1 MNQVLKYAAYGIG
14 SFTVLGGSFF
24 MAAALSGTPMS
35 AIPGVGGMFP
45 EPVQPETKEEVQDL
59 REELAQDRRSAG
71 QVYGRARSPLQAFLL
86 DNPFSAGELE
96 QITEDLKAERR
107 AVAMQEAELEQ
118 LRAELVEERQHYQDL
133 FVELEEL
140 RTALVTRGEEQKARE
155 EELRR
160 KQKDLEGVERTSFED
175 LSPVFTEG
183 KAKDSA
189 AMLTQTYDP
198 EQAAM
203 ILTAL
208 ETERAAALLAEIHQA
223 DPEQGPLYMD
233 AYRKARITQTQEK

>member
-1 MNQVLKYAAYGIG
+1 MTAMNQVLKYAAYGIG

-107 AVAMQEAELEQ
+107 AVAMQETELEQ
-118 LRAELVEERQHYQDL
+118 LRAELVEDRQHYQDL

-140 RTALVTRGEEQKARE
+140 RELVDSRRTAVEDLVTKYAPK
-155 EELRR
+155 ELVDYADEPEGDIYAEPALERIPARR
-160 KQKDLEGVERTSFED
+160 KAVSE
-175 LSPVFTEG
+175 
-183 KAKDSA
+183 
-189 AMLTQTYDP
+189 
-198 EQAAM
+198 
-203 ILTAL
+203 
-208 ETERAAALLAEIHQA
+208 
-223 DPEQGPLYMD
+223 
-233 AYRKARITQTQEK
+233 